1 MQQFYTNTIESKFI
15 KDLIATTPL
24 PTVDTLYKGKWIVPG
39 CYYITDCNVVKA
51 NHIAVDENNNVDK
64 DNYDAFQ
71 FDPDSFSSQLTI
83 ISPYKFDSN
92 YPGLTST
99 YSSINDGYDS
109 KTHYYLG
116 NYLRCIRDL
125 HDINLMPFYNCYNGE
140 YVTDIFINTSTTTT
154 KAVDDSGNETEV
166 TTINHNIIQSDPNV
180 RGKKVISIPV
190 KFGETYSIFIDCSTQ
205 VEIMCGFY
213 GNKGYIS
220 PTQTPA
226 VEIKTEN
233 KYASLRY
240 TSFRDGFTYTTPKPE
255 KSTYPYTG
263 FFRMFIQLPLNTES
277 SIVVLEGDY
286 TTKNTAYGTYTY
298 NEEEKQLAIDIS
310 DFPTK
315 VKQNQTLLSDL
326 SLNQIAG
333 TVSYAFSDRLIEYLT
348 YNVITSEETI
358 TQNILRVQQY
368 ASSLINA
375 KLNHTEPFNMSL
387 STPDVWDTKLQTYL
401 FNLAKESKYIQNKLD
416 LTGYVDKDVEQVITR
431 GQEV

>member
-24 PTVDTLYKGKWIVPG
+24 PTIDTLYKGKWIVPG
-39 CYYITDCNVVKA
+39 CYYVTDCNIVKA

-71 FDPDSFSSQLTI
+71 FDPDKSSSQLTI
-83 ISPYKFDSN
+83 ISPYKFESS
-92 YPGLTST
+92 YLGLTST
-99 YSSINDGYDS
+99 YSAINDGYDS

-140 YVTDIFINTSTTTT
+140 YVPDIAIDSTTKT
-154 KAVDDSGNETEV
+154 
-166 TTINHNIIQSDPNV
+166 IIQSNPNLK
-180 RGKKVISIPV
+180 GKKVISIPI
-190 KFGETYSIFIDCSTQ
+190 KFGETYSIFIDCSTE

-220 PTQTPA
+220 PAQTAA

-255 KSTYPYTG
+255 KSTYPYTR
-263 FFRMFIQLPLNTES
+263 FFKMFIQLPLNTDS
-277 SIVVLEGDY
+277 SITVLEGDY
-286 TTKNTAYGTYTY
+286 TTKNIAYSTIEIPLDNK
-298 NEEEKQLAIDIS
+298 NEKKLITAIDN
-310 DFPTK
+310 FPTK
-315 VKQNQTLLSDL
+315 VRQNQTLLSDL
-326 SLNQIAG
+326 SLTQIAG

-358 TQNILRVQQY
+358 TQNISRIQQY
-368 ASSLINA
+368 ASSYINA
-375 KLNHTEPFNMSL
+375 KLNHTEPFNLLS

-416 LTGYVDKDVEQVITR
+416 LTGYVDKDIEQVITR

>member
-24 PTVDTLYKGKWIVPG
+24 PTIDTLYKGKWIVPG
-39 CYYITDCNVVKA
+39 CYYITDCNIVKA
-51 NHIAVDENNNVDK
+51 NHITDDE
-64 DNYDAFQ
+64 AFQ
-71 FDPDSFSSQLTI
+71 FDPDNFSSQLTI
-83 ISPYKFDSN
+83 ISPYKFDSS
-92 YPGLTST
+92 YPGFTST

-154 KAVDDSGNETEV
+154 TANETEV
-166 TTINHNIIQSDPNV
+166 TTIKHSIIQSDPNV
-180 RGKKVISIPV
+180 RGKKVVSIPV
-190 KFGETYSIFIDCSTQ
+190 KFGETYSIFVDCGTE

-226 VEIKTEN
+226 AEIKTEN
-233 KYASLRY
+233 KYASLKY

-255 KSTYPYTG
+255 KSTYPYTR

-286 TTKNTAYGTYTY
+286 TTKDA
-298 NEEEKQLAIDIS
+298 AVIDN
-310 DFPTK
+310 FPTK
-315 VKQNQTLLSDL
+315 VRQNQTLLSDL
-326 SLNQIAG
+326 SLTQIAG

>member
-24 PTVDTLYKGKWIVPG
+24 PTIDTLYKGKWIVPG
-39 CYYITDCNVVKA
+39 CYYITDCNIVKA
-51 NHIAVDENNNVDK
+51 NHITDDE
-64 DNYDAFQ
+64 AFQ
-71 FDPDSFSSQLTI
+71 FDPDNFSSQLTI
-83 ISPYKFDSN
+83 ISPYKFDSS
-92 YPGLTST
+92 YPGFTST

-125 HDINLMPFYNCYNGE
+125 HGINLMPFYNCYNGE

-154 KAVDDSGNETEV
+154 IANETEV
-166 TTINHNIIQSDPNV
+166 TTIKHSIIQSDPNV
-180 RGKKVISIPV
+180 RGKKVVSIPV
-190 KFGETYSIFIDCSTQ
+190 KFGETYSIFIDCSTD

-233 KYASLRY
+233 KYMSLKY

-255 KSTYPYTG
+255 KSTYPYTR
-263 FFRMFIQLPLNTES
+263 FFKMFIQLPLNTES

-286 TTKNTAYGTYTY
+286 TTKDTA
-298 NEEEKQLAIDIS
+298 AIDN
-310 DFPTK
+310 FPTK
-315 VKQNQTLLSDL
+315 VRQNQTLLSDL
-326 SLNQIAG
+326 SLTQIAS

-348 YNVITSEETI
+348 YNVITGEETI
-358 TQNILRVQQY
+358 TQNISRVQQY

-375 KLNHTEPFNMSL
+375 KLNHTEPFNMLS

>member
-24 PTVDTLYKGKWIVPG
+24 PTIDTLYKGKWIVPG
-39 CYYITDCNVVKA
+39 CYYITDCNIVKA
-51 NHIAVDENNNVDK
+51 NHITDDE
-64 DNYDAFQ
+64 AFQ
-71 FDPDSFSSQLTI
+71 FDPDNFSSQLTV
-83 ISPYKFDSN
+83 ISPYKFDSS
-92 YPGLTST
+92 YPGFTST

-140 YVTDIFINTSTTTT
+140 YVTDIFINTSTAIT
-154 KAVDDSGNETEV
+154 KAVDDSGNETEI

-190 KFGETYSIFIDCSTQ
+190 KFGETYSIFIDCGTE

-233 KYASLRY
+233 KYVSLKY

-255 KSTYPYTG
+255 KSTYPYTR

-286 TTKNTAYGTYTY
+286 TTKDTAV
-298 NEEEKQLAIDIS
+298 IDN
-310 DFPTK
+310 FPTK
-315 VKQNQTLLSDL
+315 VRQNQTLLSDL
-326 SLNQIAG
+326 SLTQIAG

>member
-24 PTVDTLYKGKWIVPG
+24 PTIDTLYKGKWIVPG
-39 CYYITDCNVVKA
+39 CYYITDCNIVKA
-51 NHIAVDENNNVDK
+51 NHTTDDE
-64 DNYDAFQ
+64 AFQ
-71 FDPDSFSSQLTI
+71 FDPDNFSSQLTV
-83 ISPYKFDSN
+83 ISPYKFDSS

-99 YSSINDGYDS
+99 YNSINDGYDS

-140 YVTDIFINTSTTTT
+140 YVTDIFISTSTTTT

-255 KSTYPYTG
+255 KSTYPYTR

-358 TQNILRVQQY
+358 TQNISRVQQY

-375 KLNHTEPFNMSL
+375 KLNYTEPFNMLS

>member
-24 PTVDTLYKGKWIVPG
+24 PTIDTLYKGKWIVPG
-39 CYYITDCNVVKA
+39 CYYITDCNIVKA
-51 NHIAVDENNNVDK
+51 NHITDDE
-64 DNYDAFQ
+64 DNYEAFQ
-71 FDPDSFSSQLTI
+71 FDPDNFSSQLTI
-83 ISPYKFDSN
+83 ISPYKFDSS

-99 YSSINDGYDS
+99 YNSINDGYDS

-166 TTINHNIIQSDPNV
+166 STINHNIIQSDPNV
-180 RGKKVISIPV
+180 HGKKVVSIPV
-190 KFGETYSIFIDCSTQ
+190 KFGETYSIFIDCSTE

-220 PTQTPA
+220 PAQTAA

-255 KSTYPYTG
+255 KSTYPYTR
-263 FFRMFIQLPLNTES
+263 FFKMFIQLPLNTDS
-277 SIVVLEGDY
+277 SITVLEGDY

-298 NEEEKQLAIDIS
+298 NGEEKLLTIDTI
-310 DFPTK
+310 DFPTR

-326 SLNQIAG
+326 SLTQIAG

-348 YNVITSEETI
+348 YNVITGEETI
-358 TQNILRVQQY
+358 TQNISRVQQY

>member
-24 PTVDTLYKGKWIVPG
+24 PTIDTLYKGKWIVPG
-39 CYYITDCNVVKA
+39 CYYINGCNVVKA
-51 NHIAVDENNNVDK
+51 NYIIEKNAE
-64 DNYDAFQ
+64 AFQ
-71 FDPDSFSSQLTI
+71 FDPDESSSQLTI

-125 HDINLMPFYNCYNGE
+125 HNINLLPFYNCYNGE

-154 KAVDDSGNETEV
+154 TAVDDSGNETEV

-190 KFGETYSIFIDCSTQ
+190 KFGETYNIFVDCGTE

-233 KYASLRY
+233 KYVSLKY

-255 KSTYPYTG
+255 KSTYPYTR
-263 FFRMFIQLPLNTES
+263 FFKMFIQLPLNTES

-286 TTKNTAYGTYTY
+286 TTK
-298 NEEEKQLAIDIS
+298 D
-310 DFPTK
+310 K
-315 VKQNQTLLSDL
+315 VRQNQTLLSDL
-326 SLNQIAG
+326 SLTQIAG
-333 TVSYAFSDRLIEYLT
+333 SVSYAFSDRLIEYLT

>member
-24 PTVDTLYKGKWIVPG
+24 PTIDTLYKGKWIVPG
-39 CYYITDCNVVKA
+39 CYYITDCNIVKA
-51 NHIAVDENNNVDK
+51 NHITDDE
-64 DNYDAFQ
+64 AFQ
-71 FDPDSFSSQLTI
+71 FDPDNFSSQLTI
-83 ISPYKFDSN
+83 ISPYKFDSS
-92 YPGLTST
+92 YPGFTST

-154 KAVDDSGNETEV
+154 TANETEV
-166 TTINHNIIQSDPNV
+166 TTIKHSIIQSDPNV
-180 RGKKVISIPV
+180 RGKKVVSIPV
-190 KFGETYSIFIDCSTQ
+190 KFGETYSIFVDCGTE

-233 KYASLRY
+233 KYVSLKH

-255 KSTYPYTG
+255 KSTYPYTR
-263 FFRMFIQLPLNTES
+263 FFKMFIQLPLNTES

-286 TTKNTAYGTYTY
+286 TTKDTA
-298 NEEEKQLAIDIS
+298 AIDN
-310 DFPTK
+310 FPTK
-315 VKQNQTLLSDL
+315 VRQNQTLLSDL
-326 SLNQIAG
+326 SLTQIAG
-333 TVSYAFSDRLIEYLT
+333 SVSYAFSDRLIEYLT
-348 YNVITSEETI
+348 YNVITGEETI
-358 TQNILRVQQY
+358 TQNISRVQQY

-375 KLNHTEPFNMSL
+375 KLNYTEPFNMLS

>member
-24 PTVDTLYKGKWIVPG
+24 PTIDTLYKGKWIVPG
-39 CYYITDCNVVKA
+39 CYYITDCNIVKA
-51 NHIAVDENNNVDK
+51 NHITDDE
-64 DNYDAFQ
+64 AFQ
-71 FDPDSFSSQLTI
+71 FDPDNFSSQLTV
-83 ISPYKFDSN
+83 ISPYKFDSS

-154 KAVDDSGNETEV
+154 TANETEV

-255 KSTYPYTG
+255 KSTYPYTR

-326 SLNQIAG
+326 SLTQIAS

-348 YNVITSEETI
+348 YNVITGEETI
-358 TQNILRVQQY
+358 TQNISRVQQY

-375 KLNHTEPFNMSL
+375 KLNHTEPFNMLS

>member
-1 MQQFYTNTIESKFI
+1 MEILIVAIVMLFIMEYTKKINSNKFFN
-15 KDLIATTPL
+15 
-24 PTVDTLYKGKWIVPG
+24 DTKKHLNILKEDDYEFLLRAKYGE
-39 CYYITDCNVVKA
+39 KA
-51 NHIAVDENNNVDK
+51 
-64 DNYDAFQ
+64 
-71 FDPDSFSSQLTI
+71 DPDYAFSKRIRNGILVTLVLIFVFLSKLNFI
-83 ISPYKFDSN
+83 NVLAAFIVGYLVFKSEYRELKRYYKV
-92 YPGLTST
+92 
-99 YSSINDGYDS
+99 
-109 KTHYYLG
+109 H
-116 NYLRCIRDL
+116 L

-255 KSTYPYTG
+255 KSTYPYTR
-263 FFRMFIQLPLNTES
+263 FFRMFIQLPLNTDS

-286 TTKNTAYGTYTY
+286 TIKNTAYGTYTY

-326 SLNQIAG
+326 SLTQIAG

-348 YNVITSEETI
+348 CNVITSEETI
-358 TQNILRVQQY
+358 IQNILRVQQY

-401 FNLAKESKYIQNKLD
+401 FNLAKESKYIQNKLF
-416 LTGYVDKDVEQVITR
+416 
-431 GQEV
+431 

>member
-24 PTVDTLYKGKWIVPG
+24 PTIDTLYKGKWIVPG
-39 CYYITDCNVVKA
+39 CYYITDCNIVKA
-51 NHIAVDENNNVDK
+51 NHITDDE
-64 DNYDAFQ
+64 AFQ
-71 FDPDSFSSQLTI
+71 FDPDNFSSQLTI
-83 ISPYKFDSN
+83 ISPYKFDSS
-92 YPGLTST
+92 YPGFTST

-154 KAVDDSGNETEV
+154 IANGTEV
-166 TTINHNIIQSDPNV
+166 TTIKHSIIQSDPNV
-180 RGKKVISIPV
+180 RGKKVVSIPV
-190 KFGETYSIFIDCSTQ
+190 KFGETYSIFVDCGTE

-255 KSTYPYTG
+255 KSTYPYTR
-263 FFRMFIQLPLNTES
+263 FLKMFIQLPLNTES

-286 TTKNTAYGTYTY
+286 TTKNIPYSIVEIPLDKK
-298 NEEEKQLAIDIS
+298 NEKKLTVAIDT
-310 DFPTK
+310 FPTK
-315 VKQNQTLLSDL
+315 VKQSQTLLSDL
-326 SLNQIAG
+326 SLNQIAS

-358 TQNILRVQQY
+358 TQNISRVQQY

>member
-24 PTVDTLYKGKWIVPG
+24 PTIDTLYKGKWIVPG
-39 CYYITDCNVVKA
+39 CYYINDCNVVRA
-51 NHIAVDENNNVDK
+51 NHITDDE
-64 DNYDAFQ
+64 AFQ
-71 FDPDSFSSQLTI
+71 FDPDTSNSQLAL
-83 ISPYKFDSN
+83 ISPYKFSSS
-92 YPGLTST
+92 YPGFTST
-99 YSSINDGYDS
+99 YYSINDGYDS

-140 YVTDIFINTSTTTT
+140 YVTDITIDSTTKT
-154 KAVDDSGNETEV
+154 
-166 TTINHNIIQSDPNV
+166 IIQSDPNV
-180 RGKKVISIPV
+180 RGKKIVSIPV
-190 KFGETYSIFIDCSTQ
+190 KFGETYSIFIDCSTE

-233 KYASLRY
+233 KYVNLRY

-255 KSTYPYTG
+255 KSTYPYTR
-263 FFRMFIQLPLNTES
+263 FFRMFIQLPLNIES
-277 SIVVLEGDY
+277 SIVVLEGNY
-286 TTKNTAYGTYTY
+286 TTKNIAYSIVEIPLDKK
-298 NEEEKQLAIDIS
+298 NEKKLIAAIDT
-310 DFPTK
+310 FPTK

-326 SLNQIAG
+326 SLTQIAG

>member
-39 CYYITDCNVVKA
+39 CYYITDCNIVKA
-51 NHIAVDENNNVDK
+51 NHITDDE
-64 DNYDAFQ
+64 AFQ
-71 FDPDSFSSQLTI
+71 FDPDNFSSQLTI
-83 ISPYKFDSN
+83 ISPYKFDSS

-125 HDINLMPFYNCYNGE
+125 RDINLMPFYNCYNGE

-166 TTINHNIIQSDPNV
+166 TTIKHSIIQSDPNV

-190 KFGETYSIFIDCSTQ
+190 KFGETYSIFVDCGTE

-255 KSTYPYTG
+255 KSTYPYTR
-263 FFRMFIQLPLNTES
+263 FFRMFIQLPLNTDS

-286 TTKNTAYGTYTY
+286 TIKNTAYGTYTY

-326 SLNQIAG
+326 SLTQIAG

>member
-24 PTVDTLYKGKWIVPG
+24 PTIDTLYKGKWIVPG
-39 CYYITDCNVVKA
+39 CYYITDCNIVKA
-51 NHIAVDENNNVDK
+51 NHITDDE
-64 DNYDAFQ
+64 AFQ
-71 FDPDSFSSQLTI
+71 FDPDNFSSQLTI
-83 ISPYKFDSN
+83 ISPYKFDSS
-92 YPGLTST
+92 YPGFTST

-140 YVTDIFINTSTTTT
+140 YVTDIFINTSTAIT
-154 KAVDDSGNETEV
+154 KANETEV
-166 TTINHNIIQSDPNV
+166 TTIKHSIIQSDPNV
-180 RGKKVISIPV
+180 RGKKVVSIPV
-190 KFGETYSIFIDCSTQ
+190 KFGETYSIFMDCGTE

-233 KYASLRY
+233 KYVSLKH

-255 KSTYPYTG
+255 KSTYPYTR
-263 FFRMFIQLPLNTES
+263 FFKMFIQLPLNTES

-286 TTKNTAYGTYTY
+286 TTKDTA
-298 NEEEKQLAIDIS
+298 AIDN
-310 DFPTK
+310 FPTK
-315 VKQNQTLLSDL
+315 VRQNQTLLSDL
-326 SLNQIAG
+326 SLTQIAG
-333 TVSYAFSDRLIEYLT
+333 SVSYAFSDRLIEYLT
-348 YNVITSEETI
+348 YNVITGEETI
-358 TQNILRVQQY
+358 TQNISRVQQY

-375 KLNHTEPFNMSL
+375 KLNYTEPFNMLS

>member
-24 PTVDTLYKGKWIVPG
+24 PTIDTLYKGKWIVPG
-39 CYYITDCNVVKA
+39 CYYITDCNIVKA
-51 NHIAVDENNNVDK
+51 NHITDDE
-64 DNYDAFQ
+64 AFQ
-71 FDPDSFSSQLTI
+71 FDPDNFSSQLTI
-83 ISPYKFDSN
+83 ISPYKFDSS
-92 YPGLTST
+92 YPGFTST

-255 KSTYPYTG
+255 KSTYPYTR
-263 FFRMFIQLPLNTES
+263 FLKMFIQLPLNTES

-326 SLNQIAG
+326 SLTQIAS

-348 YNVITSEETI
+348 YNVITGEETI
-358 TQNILRVQQY
+358 TQNISRVQQY

>member
-1 MQQFYTNTIESKFI
+1 
-15 KDLIATTPL
+15 
-24 PTVDTLYKGKWIVPG
+24 
-39 CYYITDCNVVKA
+39 
-51 NHIAVDENNNVDK
+51 
-64 DNYDAFQ
+64 
-71 FDPDSFSSQLTI
+71 
-83 ISPYKFDSN
+83 
-92 YPGLTST
+92 
-99 YSSINDGYDS
+99 
-109 KTHYYLG
+109 
-116 NYLRCIRDL
+116 
-125 HDINLMPFYNCYNGE
+125 
-140 YVTDIFINTSTTTT
+140 
-154 KAVDDSGNETEV
+154 
-166 TTINHNIIQSDPNV
+166 
-180 RGKKVISIPV
+180 
-190 KFGETYSIFIDCSTQ
+190 
-205 VEIMCGFY
+205 MCGFY

-220 PTQTPA
+220 PTQTSA
-226 VEIKTEN
+226 VKIKTEN
-233 KYASLRY
+233 KYVSLKY

-255 KSTYPYTG
+255 KSTYPYTR
-263 FFRMFIQLPLNTES
+263 FFRMFIQLPLNIES

-298 NEEEKQLAIDIS
+298 NEEEKQLTIDIS

-326 SLNQIAG
+326 SLTQIAG

>member
-24 PTVDTLYKGKWIVPG
+24 PTIDTLYKGKWIVPG

-71 FDPDSFSSQLTI
+71 FDPDNFSSQLTI
-83 ISPYKFDSN
+83 ISPYKFDSS

-154 KAVDDSGNETEV
+154 KANETEV

-220 PTQTPA
+220 PTQTSA

-233 KYASLRY
+233 KYVSLRY

-255 KSTYPYTG
+255 KSTYPYTR
-263 FFRMFIQLPLNTES
+263 FFRMFIQLPLNTDS

-286 TTKNTAYGTYTY
+286 TIKNTAYGTYTY

-326 SLNQIAG
+326 SLTQIAG

-348 YNVITSEETI
+348 YNVITGEETI
-358 TQNILRVQQY
+358 TQNISRVQQY

-375 KLNHTEPFNMSL
+375 KLNYTEPFNMLS

>member
-24 PTVDTLYKGKWIVPG
+24 PTIDTLYKGKWIVPG
-39 CYYITDCNVVKA
+39 CYYITDCNIVKA
-51 NHIAVDENNNVDK
+51 NHITADK
-64 DNYDAFQ
+64 DNYEAFQ
-71 FDPDSFSSQLTI
+71 FDPDNFSSQLTI
-83 ISPYKFDSN
+83 ISPYKFDSS
-92 YPGLTST
+92 YPGFTST

-154 KAVDDSGNETEV
+154 TANETEV
-166 TTINHNIIQSDPNV
+166 TTIKHSIIQSDPNV
-180 RGKKVISIPV
+180 HGKKVVSIPV
-190 KFGETYSIFIDCSTQ
+190 KFGETYSIFVDCGTE

-233 KYASLRY
+233 KYASLKY

-255 KSTYPYTG
+255 KSTYPYTR

-277 SIVVLEGDY
+277 SIVILEGDY

-298 NEEEKQLAIDIS
+298 NKEEKQLAIDIS

-358 TQNILRVQQY
+358 TQNISRVQQY

-375 KLNHTEPFNMSL
+375 KLNYTEPFNMSS

>member
-24 PTVDTLYKGKWIVPG
+24 PTIDTLYKGKWIVPG
-39 CYYITDCNVVKA
+39 CYYITDCNIVKA
-51 NHIAVDENNNVDK
+51 NHITDDE
-64 DNYDAFQ
+64 AFQ
-71 FDPDSFSSQLTI
+71 FDPDNFSSQLTV
-83 ISPYKFDSN
+83 ISPYKFDSS

-255 KSTYPYTG
+255 KSTYPYTR

-326 SLNQIAG
+326 SLTQIAS

-348 YNVITSEETI
+348 YNVITGEETI
-358 TQNILRVQQY
+358 TQNISRVQQY

-375 KLNHTEPFNMSL
+375 KLNHTEPFNMLS

>member
-24 PTVDTLYKGKWIVPG
+24 PTIDTLYKGKWIVPG
-39 CYYITDCNVVKA
+39 CYYITDCNIVKA
-51 NHIAVDENNNVDK
+51 NHITDDE
-64 DNYDAFQ
+64 AFQ
-71 FDPDSFSSQLTI
+71 FDPDNFSSQLTI
-83 ISPYKFDSN
+83 ISPYKFDSS
-92 YPGLTST
+92 YPGFTST

-116 NYLRCIRDL
+116 NYLRYIRDL

-154 KAVDDSGNETEV
+154 IANGTEV
-166 TTINHNIIQSDPNV
+166 TTIKHSIIQSDPNV
-180 RGKKVISIPV
+180 RGKKVVSIPV
-190 KFGETYSIFIDCSTQ
+190 KFGETYSIFVDCGTE

-233 KYASLRY
+233 KYVSLKY

-255 KSTYPYTG
+255 KSTYPYTR

-286 TTKNTAYGTYTY
+286 TTKDTA
-298 NEEEKQLAIDIS
+298 AIDN
-310 DFPTK
+310 FPTK
-315 VKQNQTLLSDL
+315 ARQNQTLLSDL
-326 SLNQIAG
+326 SLTQIAG
-333 TVSYAFSDRLIEYLT
+333 SVSYAFSDRLIEYLT
-348 YNVITSEETI
+348 YNVITGEETI
-358 TQNILRVQQY
+358 TQNISRVQQY

-375 KLNHTEPFNMSL
+375 KLNHTEPFNISL

>member
-24 PTVDTLYKGKWIVPG
+24 PTIDTLYKGKWIVPG
-39 CYYITDCNVVKA
+39 CYYVTDCNIVKA

-71 FDPDSFSSQLTI
+71 FDPDKSSSQLTI
-83 ISPYKFDSN
+83 ISPYKFESS

-99 YSSINDGYDS
+99 YSAINDGYDS

-140 YVTDIFINTSTTTT
+140 YVPDIAIDSTTKT
-154 KAVDDSGNETEV
+154 
-166 TTINHNIIQSDPNV
+166 IIQSNPNLK
-180 RGKKVISIPV
+180 GKKVISIPI
-190 KFGETYSIFIDCSTQ
+190 KFGETYSIFIDCSTE

-220 PTQTPA
+220 PAQTAA

-255 KSTYPYTG
+255 KSTYPYTR
-263 FFRMFIQLPLNTES
+263 FFKMFIQLPLNTDS
-277 SIVVLEGDY
+277 SITVLEGDY
-286 TTKNTAYGTYTY
+286 TTKNIAYSTIEIPLDNK
-298 NEEEKQLAIDIS
+298 NEKKLITAIDN
-310 DFPTK
+310 FPTK
-315 VKQNQTLLSDL
+315 VRQNQTLLSDL
-326 SLNQIAG
+326 SLTQIAG

-358 TQNILRVQQY
+358 TQNISRIQQY
-368 ASSLINA
+368 ASSYINA
-375 KLNHTEPFNMSL
+375 KLNHTEPFNLLS

-416 LTGYVDKDVEQVITR
+416 LTGYVDKDIEQVITR

>member
-24 PTVDTLYKGKWIVPG
+24 PTIDTLYRGKWIVPG
-39 CYYITDCNVVKA
+39 CYYITDCNIVKA
-51 NHIAVDENNNVDK
+51 NHITDD
-64 DNYDAFQ
+64 DAFQ
-71 FDPDSFSSQLTI
+71 FDPDNFSSQLTI
-83 ISPYKFDSN
+83 ISPYKFDSS
-92 YPGLTST
+92 YPGFTST

-154 KAVDDSGNETEV
+154 KVVDDSGNETEI

-180 RGKKVISIPV
+180 RGKKVVSIPV

-220 PTQTPA
+220 PTQTSA

-255 KSTYPYTG
+255 KSTYPYTR

-286 TTKNTAYGTYTY
+286 TTKDTA
-298 NEEEKQLAIDIS
+298 AIDK
-310 DFPTK
+310 FPTK
-315 VKQNQTLLSDL
+315 ARQNQTLLSDL
-326 SLNQIAG
+326 SLTQIAG
-333 TVSYAFSDRLIEYLT
+333 SVSYAFSDRLIEYLT

-387 STPDVWDTKLQTYL
+387 STPDVWDIKLQTYL

>member
-24 PTVDTLYKGKWIVPG
+24 PTIDTLYKGKWIVPG
-39 CYYITDCNVVKA
+39 CYYITDCNVVRA
-51 NHIAVDENNNVDK
+51 NYIAEESTE
-64 DNYDAFQ
+64 AFQ
-71 FDPDSFSSQLTI
+71 FDPDNFSSQLTI
-83 ISPYKFDSN
+83 ISPYKFDSS
-92 YPGLTST
+92 YPGFTST

-190 KFGETYSIFIDCSTQ
+190 KFGETYSIFIDCSTD

-226 VEIKTEN
+226 AEIKTEN
-233 KYASLRY
+233 RYASLKY

-255 KSTYPYTG
+255 KSTYPYTR

-286 TTKNTAYGTYTY
+286 TTKNTTYGTYTY
-298 NEEEKQLAIDIS
+298 NEEEKQLTIDIS

-326 SLNQIAG
+326 SLTQIAG
-333 TVSYAFSDRLIEYLT
+333 NVSYAFSDRLIEYLT

>member
-24 PTVDTLYKGKWIVPG
+24 PTIDTLYKGKWIVPG
-39 CYYITDCNVVKA
+39 CYYINDCNVVRA
-51 NHIAVDENNNVDK
+51 NHITDDE
-64 DNYDAFQ
+64 AFQ
-71 FDPDSFSSQLTI
+71 FDPDTSNSQLAL
-83 ISPYKFDSN
+83 ISPYKFGSS
-92 YPGLTST
+92 YPGFTST
-99 YSSINDGYDS
+99 YYSINDGYDS

-140 YVTDIFINTSTTTT
+140 YVTDITIDSTTKT
-154 KAVDDSGNETEV
+154 
-166 TTINHNIIQSDPNV
+166 IIQSDPNV
-180 RGKKVISIPV
+180 RGKKIVSIPV
-190 KFGETYSIFIDCSTQ
+190 KFGETYSIFIDCSTE

-233 KYASLRY
+233 KYVNLRY

-255 KSTYPYTG
+255 KSTYPYTR
-263 FFRMFIQLPLNTES
+263 FFRMFIQLPLNIES
-277 SIVVLEGDY
+277 SIVVLEGNY
-286 TTKNTAYGTYTY
+286 TTKNIAYSIVEIPLDKK
-298 NEEEKQLAIDIS
+298 NEKKLIAAIDT
-310 DFPTK
+310 FPTK

-326 SLNQIAG
+326 SLTQIAG

>member
-39 CYYITDCNVVKA
+39 CYYITDCNIVKA
-51 NHIAVDENNNVDK
+51 NHITDDE
-64 DNYDAFQ
+64 AFQ
-71 FDPDSFSSQLTI
+71 FDPDNFSSQLTI
-83 ISPYKFDSN
+83 ISPYKFDSS

-99 YSSINDGYDS
+99 YNSINDGYDS

-140 YVTDIFINTSTTTT
+140 YVTDIFISTSTTTT

-255 KSTYPYTG
+255 KSTYPYTR
-263 FFRMFIQLPLNTES
+263 FLKMFIQLPLNTES

-286 TTKNTAYGTYTY
+286 TTKDTA
-298 NEEEKQLAIDIS
+298 AIDK
-310 DFPTK
+310 FPTK
-315 VKQNQTLLSDL
+315 ARQNQTLLSDL
-326 SLNQIAG
+326 SLTQIAG
-333 TVSYAFSDRLIEYLT
+333 SVSYAFSDRLIEYLT

>member
-24 PTVDTLYKGKWIVPG
+24 PTIDTLYKGKWIVPG
-39 CYYITDCNVVKA
+39 CYYITDCNIVKA
-51 NHIAVDENNNVDK
+51 NHNHITDDK
-64 DNYDAFQ
+64 DNYEAFQ
-71 FDPDSFSSQLTI
+71 FDPDNSSSQLTV
-83 ISPYKFDSN
+83 ISPYKFDSS
-92 YPGLTST
+92 YPGFTST

-140 YVTDIFINTSTTTT
+140 YVTDIFINTSTAIT
-154 KAVDDSGNETEV
+154 KAVDDSGNETEI

-190 KFGETYSIFIDCSTQ
+190 KFGETYSIFIDCGTE

-233 KYASLRY
+233 KYVSLKY

-255 KSTYPYTG
+255 KSTYPYTR

-286 TTKNTAYGTYTY
+286 TTKDTAV
-298 NEEEKQLAIDIS
+298 IDN
-310 DFPTK
+310 FPTK
-315 VKQNQTLLSDL
+315 VRQNQTLLSDL
-326 SLNQIAG
+326 SLTQIAG

>member
-24 PTVDTLYKGKWIVPG
+24 PTIDTLYKGKWIVPG

-83 ISPYKFDSN
+83 ISPYKFDSS

-154 KAVDDSGNETEV
+154 TANETEV
-166 TTINHNIIQSDPNV
+166 TTIKHSIIQSDPNV

-190 KFGETYSIFIDCSTQ
+190 KFGETYSIFVDCGTE

-233 KYASLRY
+233 KYVSLKY

-255 KSTYPYTG
+255 KSTYPYTR
-263 FFRMFIQLPLNTES
+263 FFKMFIQLPLNTES

-286 TTKNTAYGTYTY
+286 TTKDTA
-298 NEEEKQLAIDIS
+298 AIDT
-310 DFPTK
+310 FPTK
-315 VKQNQTLLSDL
+315 VRQNQTLLSDL

-358 TQNILRVQQY
+358 TQNISRVQQY

-375 KLNHTEPFNMSL
+375 KLNHTEPFSMLS

>member
-24 PTVDTLYKGKWIVPG
+24 PTIDTLYKGKWIVPG

-51 NHIAVDENNNVDK
+51 NSVEGSVE
-64 DNYDAFQ
+64 AFQ
-71 FDPDSFSSQLTI
+71 FDPDNFSSQLTI
-83 ISPYKFDSN
+83 ISPYKFDSS

-99 YSSINDGYDS
+99 YNSINDGYDS

-125 HDINLMPFYNCYNGE
+125 HGINLMPFYNCYNGE

-154 KAVDDSGNETEV
+154 IANETEV
-166 TTINHNIIQSDPNV
+166 TTIKHSIIQSDPNV
-180 RGKKVISIPV
+180 RGKKVVSIPV
-190 KFGETYSIFIDCSTQ
+190 KFGETYSIFIDCSTD

-233 KYASLRY
+233 KYMSLKY

-255 KSTYPYTG
+255 KSTYPYTR
-263 FFRMFIQLPLNTES
+263 FFKMFIQLPLNTES

-286 TTKNTAYGTYTY
+286 TTKDTA
-298 NEEEKQLAIDIS
+298 AIDN
-310 DFPTK
+310 FPTK
-315 VKQNQTLLSDL
+315 VRQNQTLLSDL
-326 SLNQIAG
+326 SLTQIAS

-348 YNVITSEETI
+348 YNVITGEETI
-358 TQNILRVQQY
+358 TQNISRVQQY

-375 KLNHTEPFNMSL
+375 KLNHTEPFNMLS

>member
-24 PTVDTLYKGKWIVPG
+24 PTIDTLYKGKWIVPG
-39 CYYITDCNVVKA
+39 CYYVTDCNIVKA

-71 FDPDSFSSQLTI
+71 FDPDKSSSQLTI
-83 ISPYKFDSN
+83 ISPYKFESS

-99 YSSINDGYDS
+99 YSAINDGYDS

-140 YVTDIFINTSTTTT
+140 YVPDIVIDSTTKT
-154 KAVDDSGNETEV
+154 
-166 TTINHNIIQSDPNV
+166 IIQSNPNLK
-180 RGKKVISIPV
+180 GKKVISIPI
-190 KFGETYSIFIDCSTQ
+190 KFGETYSIFIDCSTE

-220 PTQTPA
+220 PAQTAA

-255 KSTYPYTG
+255 KSTYPYTR
-263 FFRMFIQLPLNTES
+263 FFKMFIQLPLNTDS
-277 SIVVLEGDY
+277 SITVLEGDY
-286 TTKNTAYGTYTY
+286 TTKNIAYSTIEIPLDNK
-298 NEEEKQLAIDIS
+298 NEKKLITAIDN
-310 DFPTK
+310 FPTK
-315 VKQNQTLLSDL
+315 VRQNQTLLSDL
-326 SLNQIAG
+326 SLTQIAG

-358 TQNILRVQQY
+358 TQNISRIQQY
-368 ASSLINA
+368 ASSYINA
-375 KLNHTEPFNMSL
+375 KLNHTEPFNLLS

-416 LTGYVDKDVEQVITR
+416 LTGYVDKDIEQVITR

>member
-24 PTVDTLYKGKWIVPG
+24 PTIDTLYKGKWIVPG

-51 NHIAVDENNNVDK
+51 NSIEGSVE
-64 DNYDAFQ
+64 AFQ
-71 FDPDSFSSQLTI
+71 FDPDNFSSQLTI

-99 YSSINDGYDS
+99 YNSINDGYDS

-140 YVTDIFINTSTTTT
+140 YVTDIFISTSTTTT
-154 KAVDDSGNETEV
+154 KAVDDSSNETEV

-190 KFGETYSIFIDCSTQ
+190 KFGETYSIFVDCSTE

-240 TSFRDGFTYTTPKPE
+240 ASFRDGFTYTTPKPE
-255 KSTYPYTG
+255 KSTYPYTR

-326 SLNQIAG
+326 SLTQIAG

-348 YNVITSEETI
+348 YNVITGEETI
-358 TQNILRVQQY
+358 TQNISRVQQY

>member
-24 PTVDTLYKGKWIVPG
+24 PTIDTLYKGKWIVPG
-39 CYYITDCNVVKA
+39 CYYITDCNIVKA
-51 NHIAVDENNNVDK
+51 NRITDD
-64 DNYDAFQ
+64 DAFQ
-71 FDPDSFSSQLTI
+71 FDPDNFSSQLTI

-140 YVTDIFINTSTTTT
+140 YVTDIFINTSTTTIT
-154 KAVDDSGNETEV
+154 ANETEV
-166 TTINHNIIQSDPNV
+166 TTIKHSIIQSDPNV
-180 RGKKVISIPV
+180 RGKKVVSIPV
-190 KFGETYSIFIDCSTQ
+190 KFGETYSIFMDCSTD

-233 KYASLRY
+233 KYVSLKY

-255 KSTYPYTG
+255 KSTYPYTR

-286 TTKNTAYGTYTY
+286 TTKDTA
-298 NEEEKQLAIDIS
+298 AIDT
-310 DFPTK
+310 FPTK
-315 VKQNQTLLSDL
+315 VKQSQTLLSDL
-326 SLNQIAG
+326 SLNQIAS

-358 TQNILRVQQY
+358 TQNISRVQQY

>member
-24 PTVDTLYKGKWIVPG
+24 PTIDTLYKGKWIVPG
-39 CYYITDCNVVKA
+39 CYYITDCNIVKA
-51 NHIAVDENNNVDK
+51 NHITDDE
-64 DNYDAFQ
+64 AFQ
-71 FDPDSFSSQLTI
+71 FDPDNFSSQLTI
-83 ISPYKFDSN
+83 ISPYKFDSS
-92 YPGLTST
+92 YPGFTST
-99 YSSINDGYDS
+99 YNSINDGYDS

-140 YVTDIFINTSTTTT
+140 YVTDIFINTSTTTIT
-154 KAVDDSGNETEV
+154 ANETEV
-166 TTINHNIIQSDPNV
+166 TTIKHSIIQSDPNV
-180 RGKKVISIPV
+180 RGKKVVSIPV
-190 KFGETYSIFIDCSTQ
+190 KFGETYSIFVDCGTE

-233 KYASLRY
+233 KYANLKY

-255 KSTYPYTG
+255 KSTYPYTR

-286 TTKNTAYGTYTY
+286 TTKDTA
-298 NEEEKQLAIDIS
+298 AIDK
-310 DFPTK
+310 FPTK
-315 VKQNQTLLSDL
+315 ARQNQALLSDL
-326 SLNQIAG
+326 SLTQIAG
-333 TVSYAFSDRLIEYLT
+333 SVSYAFSDRLIEYLT

-358 TQNILRVQQY
+358 TQNISRVQQY
-368 ASSLINA
+368 ASSLINT